1 MDTIDRSITEVT
13 DATVQPLRL
22 CVTES
27 ARELLA
33 LQVLVRQVIPMLE
46 APETVCTGKRLQ
58 LARNLKTAL
67 CCSTD
72 HPDDE
77 ELRLPV
83 ADGAAEEEYGADYWT
98 REEQP

>member
-1 MDTIDRSITEVT
+1 MDMIDRSTNEVT
-13 DATVQPLRL
+13 DTTAQPLRL

-33 LQVLVRQVIPMLE
+33 LQTLVRQVIPMLE
-46 APETVCTGKRLQ
+46 APETVCIGKRLQ
-58 LARNLKTAL
+58 LVRDLKTAL

-72 HPDDE
+72 LLDGD

-83 ADGAAEEEYGADYWT
+83 ADGAADEEYGADYWT
-98 REEQP
+98 GEEQL